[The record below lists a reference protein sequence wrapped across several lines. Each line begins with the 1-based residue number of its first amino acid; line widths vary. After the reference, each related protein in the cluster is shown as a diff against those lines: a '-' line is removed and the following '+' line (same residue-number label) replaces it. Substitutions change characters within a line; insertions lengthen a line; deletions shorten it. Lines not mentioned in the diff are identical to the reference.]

1 MVRWVKL
8 LPAMPVSHMD
18 ASFCPNYLF
27 SIQLPANDLIKKK
40 QQKMVQG
47 LRPLGLMGKTQMR
60 SSWFLASALAIVAI
74 QRMNQQTQDLFGSV
88 SPSL

>member
-1 MVRWVKL
+1 
-8 LPAMPVSHMD
+8 
-18 ASFCPNYLF
+18 
-27 SIQLPANDLIKKK
+27 
-40 QQKMVQG
+40 MVQG